1 MTSDKKAEAQA
12 FLKAHNVGMLATV
25 GADGK
30 PRASIVHY
38 VSDEHFN
45 IYFLTLFASRK
56 FAAMRANPAVAFTIG
71 AREIP
76 QTIQME
82 GAASELTHADE
93 KKEHITELM
102 KVLTSNSTY
111 YAPLMKLDPSE
122 IVMMWIKPTWVRW
135 GDYASLESGSD
146 NIFTEIPIS

>member
-1 MTSDKKAEAQA
+1 MTSDKKTEAQA

-30 PRASIVHY
+30 PHASIVHY

-45 IYFLTLFASRK
+45 LYFLTLFASRK
-56 FAAMRANPAVAFTIG
+56 FEAMRANPAVAFTIG

-76 QTIQME
+76 QTIQIE
-82 GAASELTHADE
+82 GMASELTHKEE
-93 KKEHITELM
+93 KQEHITELM
-102 KVLTSNSTY
+102 NVLTSNSAY

-122 IVMMWIKPTWVRW
+122 IVMMWIKPSWVRW
-135 GDYASLESGSD
+135 SDYASLESGND
-146 NIFTEIPIS
+146 KVFTEIPIS

>member
-12 FLKAHNVGMLATV
+12 FLNAHSVGMLATV

-30 PRASIVHY
+30 PHASIVHY

-122 IVMMWIKPTWVRW
+122 IVMMWIQPTWVRW
-135 GDYASLESGSD
+135 GDYALLESGND
-146 NIFTEIPIS
+146 NIFTEIPFS